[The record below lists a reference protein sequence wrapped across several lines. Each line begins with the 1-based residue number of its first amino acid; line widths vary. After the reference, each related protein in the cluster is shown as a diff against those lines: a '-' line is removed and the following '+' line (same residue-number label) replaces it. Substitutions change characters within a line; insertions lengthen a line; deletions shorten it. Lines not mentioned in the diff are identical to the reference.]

1 MVMNQIRQKA
11 FEISI
16 LERQK
21 EKNDFLVSLRTASGL
36 IVFYWD
42 KGLEHFESPAF
53 YVEFMDSLK
62 KWAELT
68 KAVARG
74 TIVYSLHVYKKLS
87 EVGFGISE
95 INRFL
100 HRVRHISLTLEGND
114 IYSNEKTILER
125 CIHSLFA
132 IPEDVIEKVKQK
144 HGTDNQLL
152 LPLRVIR
159 TVFLEIWT
167 NLLAVEDFLYG
178 RTEYQQPQRNFV
190 QAVRQILEKLKQ
202 YTDLVDGFDEIIDP
216 TVFVSLTDEDYE
228 MADKLFTFEA
238 KAFLKLLDNL
248 IERGNL
254 VIKDNDIKKTGTDMQ
269 DLWMSVKE
277 MIKRINAEEGAKGHD
292 KFIVALRFFRR
303 LAELYEEEVNDLLS
317 ALLSKDL
324 RESFGLFKGIFK
336 NGMDLWKVAQP
347 QMVKVLKVAAE
358 VGKIDINQLFDKVKN
373 AVLQLREKAM
383 EISALEEQNE
393 QDEFVITLRTVSG
406 VLAFYWDKLVEYT
419 ESRPFHN
426 MYLAAVRRW
435 KELRVLKNTEKYHTI
450 ISPETGL
457 QVWTWADERFGDLF
471 DSGAL
476 EYVRWGNGIFGDKRF
491 SQSNC
496 AIMKIVTVYPLPIY
510 EKLSEIGLGISE
522 VNVFFIATED
532 TLTELV
538 GKDILSNLRGVLYEM
553 WNIVSSEILH
563 VSINKKNQI
572 IPNVDNEDPLRHLQS
587 FNSVTQMVFNKYV
600 KMIDGLEERI
610 SASTK
615 TLRKLMLKT
624 FSATNTVLVNS
635 LAFLLSD

>member
-1 MVMNQIRQKA
+1 MNKILAILSLTAFLCCCGVQSAESYNDLKQQIYNSGSVVFLDFLKKVRTVTEKLVRDDQFRKSRISIQGHMKSLREFAKPLKNTESDRGSQDNSAILPQRVFTLMTDGTFGATIRDVFDRFFTSYMKIYRETLKDETMADIWKEVESNYLPGAPPIYSKPMQFFSHLLAKAVVKSQLVNMLDAGVNTVVEIGKIDFNQLHEEVQMVMNQIRQKA

-68 KAVARG
+68 KLENPSETYHALLQLNTWHDLSNWMERYYGQFFKAAAEEYVNCGSAVLGFNRFSQSNRAVARG

-178 RTEYQQPQRNFV
+178 RTEYQQPQSKLNHARNIAINELLKSNVFTRKQLEEAPKNFV

-216 TVFVSLTDEDYE
+216 TVL
-228 MADKLFTFEA
+228 
-238 KAFLKLLDNL
+238 
-248 IERGNL
+248 
-254 VIKDNDIKKTGTDMQ
+254 
-269 DLWMSVKE
+269 
-277 MIKRINAEEGAKGHD
+277 
-292 KFIVALRFFRR
+292 
-303 LAELYEEEVNDLLS
+303 
-317 ALLSKDL
+317 
-324 RESFGLFKGIFK
+324 
-336 NGMDLWKVAQP
+336 
-347 QMVKVLKVAAE
+347 
-358 VGKIDINQLFDKVKN
+358 
-373 AVLQLREKAM
+373 
-383 EISALEEQNE
+383 ALE
-393 QDEFVITLRTVSG
+393 RTMHRADLMFHDV
-406 VLAFYWDKLVEYT
+406 WD
-419 ESRPFHN
+419 
-426 MYLAAVRRW
+426 M
-435 KELRVLKNTEKYHTI
+435 
-450 ISPETGL
+450 
-457 QVWTWADERFGDLF
+457 LF
-471 DSGAL
+471 
-476 EYVRWGNGIFGDKRF
+476 E
-491 SQSNC
+491 
-496 AIMKIVTVYPLPIY
+496 
-510 EKLSEIGLGISE
+510 
-522 VNVFFIATED
+522 
-532 TLTELV
+532 
-538 GKDILSNLRGVLYEM
+538 
-553 WNIVSSEILH
+553 
-563 VSINKKNQI
+563 
-572 IPNVDNEDPLRHLQS
+572 
-587 FNSVTQMVFNKYV
+587 
-600 KMIDGLEERI
+600 
-610 SASTK
+610 
-615 TLRKLMLKT
+615 
-624 FSATNTVLVNS
+624 
-635 LAFLLSD
+635 

>member
-1 MVMNQIRQKA
+1 MNK
-11 FEISI
+11 
-16 LERQK
+16 
-21 EKNDFLVSLRTASGL
+21 SLCVL
-36 IVFYWD
+36 I
-42 KGLEHFESPAF
+42 
-53 YVEFMDSLK
+53 
-62 KWAELT
+62 
-68 KAVARG
+68 
-74 TIVYSLHVYKKLS
+74 
-87 EVGFGISE
+87 
-95 INRFL
+95 
-100 HRVRHISLTLEGND
+100 
-114 IYSNEKTILER
+114 
-125 CIHSLFA
+125 
-132 IPEDVIEKVKQK
+132 
-144 HGTDNQLL
+144 
-152 LPLRVIR
+152 
-159 TVFLEIWT
+159 
-167 NLLAVEDFLYG
+167 LAVLLFKG
-178 RTEYQQPQRNFV
+178 
-190 QAVRQILEKLKQ
+190 
-202 YTDLVDGFDEIIDP
+202 VDS
-216 TVFVSLTDEDYE
+216 VSLTDEDYE

-336 NGMDLWKVAQP
+336 NGMDLWKHVESRYLPGAPPIDRYPLGFLAHLLSKMVAQP

-538 GKDILSNLRGVLYEM
+538 GKDILSNLKGVLYEM

-572 IPNVDNEDPLRHLQS
+572 IPNVDNEDPLRHLHKIKATCFDIWDRVLFKINRNINNDGLEQSARHWDEVKSIFIKELIDSGKLTQEKLDKAQKS

>member
-68 KAVARG
+68 K
-74 TIVYSLHVYKKLS
+74 
-87 EVGFGISE
+87 
-95 INRFL
+95 
-100 HRVRHISLTLEGND
+100 
-114 IYSNEKTILER
+114 KTILER

-216 TVFVSLTDEDYE
+216 TVFPNEKIQFMQHYFTFTVMTFYMGVDSVSLTDEDYE

-491 SQSNC
+491 SQSNW
-496 AIMKIVTVYPLPIY
+496 
-510 EKLSEIGLGISE
+510 
-522 VNVFFIATED
+522 
-532 TLTELV
+532 
-538 GKDILSNLRGVLYEM
+538 GVLYEM